1 MSNLQDKNC
10 QKIVEDKQRERDM
23 KFFERMN
30 RNQEMAKKIAQI
42 LAEDGAAF
50 LDVDEIFAMS
60 KKHLIVTF
68 DSENKSK

>member
-10 QKIVEDKQRERDM
+10 QKTVEDKQREHDM

-42 LAEDGAAF
+42 LAEDGATF

-60 KKHLIVTF
+60 KKYLIVTF
-68 DSENKSK
+68 DSENHS